1 MSSYADLIAVI
12 AFVGDLFNLCRL
24 SVTSTSAMK
33 SRVQQHLVCQVSGNV
48 QHNCA
53 SSHADNFAELIVY
66 MHLFKQS

>member
-1 MSSYADLIAVI
+1 
-12 AFVGDLFNLCRL
+12 L
-24 SVTSTSAMK
+24 SVTFTSAMK